1 MLKKTLLILISLL
14 LMVAIAGFACSSDDD
29 DTDDTNGNISNAAK
43 EQQEPQ
49 QERQEPSNPG
59 GSITLANL
67 IPQRANLIASVGL
80 EAILEDADFQE
91 FYDNMSVDD
100 LLGELRDLNDM
111 EDAECLD
118 DALDVFK
125 GSIEDV
131 MIFGDI
137 SEAPEV
143 GDISGTD
150 DLSALDEFYLG
161 VVIKGDIDMDALV
174 DLIECGSEETVT
186 SMSYNGY
193 QIYTDSLQEMALAAV
208 GSDGIAIGSM
218 TAVEDV
224 IDIREGDQSTATGR
238 IMDIYDD
245 LGNPML
251 KLAMVLPPEALSGE
265 DDAEGMDMM
274 GMDLSFL
281 SDIDI
286 LTVTADKNGDQM
298 PISVQLCFTNE
309 DSAQQLKGLLDV
321 MMPMISG
328 GMLGSL
334 LGDMGGLEATITS
347 LLETLV
353 IGQDSTCI
361 EISLTLTISLIEE
374 LMQDLEGF
382 EMPFDV

>member
-14 LMVAIAGFACSSDDD
+14 LMVAMTGFACSSGDD
-29 DTDDTNGNISNAAK
+29 DTDSSITDGGTTEAAM
-43 EQQEPQ
+43 QL

-59 GSITLANL
+59 GSVTLANL
-67 IPQRANLIASVGL
+67 IPQRANLIASVDL

-91 FYDNMSVDD
+91 FYDNMSMDD
-100 LLGELRDLNDM
+100 LLGELGGLDDT
-111 EDAECLD
+111 EDVECLD
-118 DALDVFK
+118 DALDVLK
-125 GSIEDV
+125 GSVEDV

-137 SEAPEV
+137 SEAPAI
-143 GDISGTD
+143 GDISGAD

-161 VVIKGDIDMDALV
+161 VVIKGDLDMDALV
-174 DLIECGSEETVT
+174 DLIECGSEETVI

-193 QIYTDSLQEMALAAV
+193 QIYTDSLQDIALAAV

-218 TAVEDV
+218 AAVEDV

-251 KLAMVLPPEALSGE
+251 KLAMVLPPEALSGK

-286 LTVTADKNGDQM
+286 LTVIADKNGDQM

-321 MMPMISG
+321 MMPMIRG

-334 LGDMGGLEATITS
+334 LGDMGGLEDTITS
-347 LLETLV
+347 LLETLE
-353 IGQDSTCI
+353 IGQDGTCI

-374 LMQDLEGF
+374 LMQGLEGF

>member
-1 MLKKTLLILISLL
+1 
-14 LMVAIAGFACSSDDD
+14 MVAMAGFACSSDDD
-29 DTDDTNGNISNAAK
+29 DTDSGITDGGTTEAAM
-43 EQQEPQ
+43 EQ

-67 IPQRANLIASVGL
+67 IPQRANLIASVDL
-80 EAILEDADFQE
+80 EAILEDVDFQE

-100 LLGELRDLNDM
+100 LLGELGDLDDM
-111 EDAECLD
+111 KDVECLD
-118 DALDVFK
+118 DALDVLK
-125 GSIEDV
+125 GSVEDV

-137 SEAPEV
+137 SEAPAI

-161 VVIKGDIDMDALV
+161 IVIKGDIDMDALV

-193 QIYTDSLQEMALAAV
+193 QIYTDSLQEIALATV

-224 IDIREGDQSTATGR
+224 IDIRQGDQSTATGR

-334 LGDMGGLEATITS
+334 LGDMGGLEDTITS
-347 LLETLV
+347 LLETLE
-353 IGQDSTCI
+353 IGQDGSCI

-382 EMPFDV
+382 EMPFDA